1 VIAALRGLS
10 PRSRLLPAVALAAAL
25 LALIASESGALDALE
40 RDTIDARFDVRGG
53 KEPSKEIVV
62 VGVDQKTLAALNE
75 RPPISRIHY
84 AQLLDRLGAA
94 DPRLIAIDVQFTGA
108 SDEPRTDRALV
119 EAVARNGPVLLATHE
134 EAGMPLPVPAGQADA
149 EGAVPASAA
158 VDSDPDNVVRR
169 MLYAPVAL
177 KTFAVRGAEMAT
189 GGPVG
194 EADFPGNHAWID
206 FHGPPGTYPNHSL
219 VDVLSGE
226 VSPDSFRDRI
236 VLVGATDPVEKD
248 VFVTPAS
255 PSPMPGVELQ
265 ANALET
271 ILDGFPL
278 QPLGGG
284 LEIALLFALAAIP
297 ALLAFRLPALYM
309 LLASLGALLIY
320 LAAAQLAFDS
330 GRIVPVVAPVL
341 ALTLSAGGAAG
352 VDFLVERHRREA
364 LEDTIRRLP
373 GDTECDYFISYRR
386 DQSSWPA
393 RMLKGELAQRFG
405 EDSVFVDVDSLEA
418 GQQWPHRI
426 EEAIQC
432 AEVVLVLIGPR
443 WLAATTPDGK
453 RRIDEPG
460 DWVRLEIETALTAH
474 VVVVPVLLDGAPMPK
489 AEDLPDTIRGITD
502 RNAFSLVAERW
513 GPQVKQL
520 IDSIK
525 EGRIRDFFSTER
537 ARSTRAR

>member
-1 VIAALRGLS
+1 
-10 PRSRLLPAVALAAAL
+10 
-25 LALIASESGALDALE
+25 
-40 RDTIDARFDVRGG
+40 
-53 KEPSKEIVV
+53 
-62 VGVDQKTLAALNE
+62 
-75 RPPISRIHY
+75 
-84 AQLLDRLGAA
+84 
-94 DPRLIAIDVQFTGA
+94 
-108 SDEPRTDRALV
+108 
-119 EAVARNGPVLLATHE
+119 
-134 EAGMPLPVPAGQADA
+134 
-149 EGAVPASAA
+149 
-158 VDSDPDNVVRR
+158 

-177 KTFAVRGAEMAT
+177 ETFAVRAAELVT
-189 GGPVG
+189 GDPVS
-194 EADFPGNHAWID
+194 EAEFPGNYAWID
-206 FHGPPGTYPNHSL
+206 FHGPPGTYPTHSL
-219 VDVLSGE
+219 VDVLDGK
-226 VSPDSFRDRI
+226 VAADSLRDRI
-236 VLVGATDPVEKD
+236 VLVGRTDPIEKD
-248 VFVTPAS
+248 VYVTPAS
-255 PSPMPGVELQ
+255 SSPMAGVEVQ

-278 QPLGGG
+278 QPIGGG
-284 LEIALLFALAAIP
+284 LEIVLLFALAAVP
-297 ALLAFRLPALYM
+297 ALLAVRLPALYV
-309 LLASLGALLIY
+309 LLASVGALLIF
-320 LAAAQLAFDS
+320 LVVAQLAFES

-341 ALTLSAGGAAG
+341 ALTLSASGAAG

-405 EDSVFVDVDSLEA
+405 EDSVFMDLDSLEA

-426 EEAIQC
+426 EEAIHH

-474 VVVVPVLLDGAPMPK
+474 VVVVPVLLDGAPMPN

-513 GPQVKQL
+513 GPQVERL